1 MLKDK
6 TQQWQIRSPP
16 QAVSVLFC
24 MQIGCCQTARTFQI
38 GRKDFLFQLNGG
50 RGGFVIYCHL
60 LSKDITHTKVVTMQK
75 GSISYKGTPLDSN
88 QSPDISVTVTVT
100 CAVPTDPADAQVAVM
115 ILTFIGRGALVG
127 TLEISWLS
135 SASPDEWW
143 NSMSACQSTATAS
156 HHFLI

>member
-38 GRKDFLFQLNGG
+38 GRKDFLFHLNGG

-88 QSPDISVTVTVT
+88 QSHRHLSNSYCHMCSTHWPCRRSSSGNDL
-100 CAVPTDPADAQVAVM
+100 D
-115 ILTFIGRGALVG
+115 FYREGALVG